1 MNHFNYFSEI
11 ESAFVRRRGRNLL
24 LSPVDWALIESWEKE
39 GIPLK
44 IVLSTIDELF
54 DQLEADPKRAGSIRT
69 LSYCKD
75 AVEARYRTWKES
87 MVGAPEN
94 GAESGSESAEE
105 ASPEEAS
112 GDRLAGLSEQLAAL
126 ESGFEGG
133 VGSAVAEARK
143 TIDELRDASGK
154 PADTEAELD
163 HLDSMIDDALLAS
176 ADEAEIQRM
185 RESALWELGER
196 ASLMD
201 KDVLERTTELIVK
214 KELRR
219 ASGIPG
225 LGSFRL

>member
-69 LSYCKD
+69 LTYCKD

-87 MVGAPEN
+87 MVGAPEGGN
-94 GAESGSESAEE
+94 EPETGSPDE
-105 ASPEEAS
+105 ASQEETA
-112 GDRLAGLSEQLAAL
+112 GERLSGLSEQLRAL
-126 ESGFEGG
+126 EGEFEGEIG
-133 VGSAVAEARK
+133 NAVAKARRA
-143 TIDELRDASGK
+143 IEELQDPSGE
-154 PADTEAELD
+154 PADPEAELD
-163 HLDSMIDDALLAS
+163 RLDSVIDDALLTS
-176 ADEAEIQRM
+176 ADGKEIRRI

-225 LGSFRL
+225 LGSLRL

>member
-69 LSYCKD
+69 LTYCKD
-75 AVEARYRTWKES
+75 AVEARYKAWKES
-87 MVGAPEN
+87 MVGAPDN
-94 GAESGSESAEE
+94 AVE
-105 ASPEEAS
+105 ASVDERDGAAECVS
-112 GDRLAGLSEQLAAL
+112 LQDRLAGLATRLDELAPR
-126 ESGFEGG
+126 FEGE
-133 VGSAVAEARK
+133 VGKAIESAKE
-143 TIDELRDASGK
+143 TIDRLRSSAGDPKDA
-154 PADTEAELD
+154 EAELD
-163 HLDSMIDDALLAS
+163 RLDSSIDEALLRAS
-176 ADEAEIQRM
+176 DEREVRRM

-196 ASLMD
+196 ATLMD
-201 KDVLERTTELIVK
+201 KDALERTTVLIVK

-219 ASGIPG
+219 ASGIPE
-225 LGSFRL
+225 LGIFRL